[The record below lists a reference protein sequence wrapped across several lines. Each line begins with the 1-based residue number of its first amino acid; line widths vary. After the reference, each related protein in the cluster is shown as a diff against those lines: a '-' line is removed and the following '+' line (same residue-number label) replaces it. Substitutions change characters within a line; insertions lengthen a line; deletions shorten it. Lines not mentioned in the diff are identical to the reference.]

1 MERLVLTSIEKAREV
16 NENVSIWTTNFPKLL
31 KLTNKERELNPN
43 VLVAY
48 KRPQTIATL
57 LTNYK
62 IQAHEDSVAI
72 GESHPCRKCL
82 LCNRGEKAE
91 W

>member
-1 MERLVLTSIEKAREV
+1 MFGRQTFQSIQNSQK
-16 NENVSIWTTNFPKLL
+16 K
-31 KLTNKERELNPN
+31 RELNPK

-57 LTNYK
+57 STNYK

-72 GESHPCRKCL
+72 SCTHSCGKFL
-82 LCNRGEKAE
+82 LCNRGGESGMVK
-91 W
+91 